1 MSTEEKKKFGSESE
15 NEKKWADREEQKNN
29 KSIQVS
35 ENNKRYAEWWITNL
49 SKKAISVIYIV
60 KFSSEMSTGKKM
72 WAKSAVRVKLYNS
85 LNGMM
90 EEHSLSDIIVAHLQ
104 KNSSDPFPVLNG
116 DEKSQVN
123 NIGTYYVSSEV
134 YSFVRE
140 KWNESVLVK
149 EATA

>member
-1 MSTEEKKKFGSESE
+1 MSTDEKKKSGSESE
-15 NEKKWADREEQKNN
+15 NEKKWADREEQKIN
-29 KSIQVS
+29 KSVQVS
-35 ENNKRYAEWWITNL
+35 ENNKRYAEWWINNL
-49 SKKAISVIYIV
+49 SKKAMSVIFIV
-60 KFSSEMSTGKKM
+60 KFSNDMSTGKKM

-90 EEHSLSDIIVAHLQ
+90 EEHSLSDIMIAHLQ
-104 KNSSDPFPVLNG
+104 KDSSDPFPELKG

-140 KWNESVLVK
+140 KWNETVFVK
-149 EATA
+149 EPTA